1 MLQKN
6 DDSERALMTIRKLT
20 IELEEDL
27 AEKLCAAAQANNWR
41 PEDLAAEC
49 IVQHLEIATRHRVLV
64 ERFEAMD
71 QHLATLAR
79 FVGQAS
85 ASKESV
91 DLWNICRYR
100 GEKKPKP

>member
-1 MLQKN
+1 
-6 DDSERALMTIRKLT
+6 MTLRKLT

-27 AEKLCAAAQANNWR
+27 AEKLWTGAQAHNWT
-41 PEDLAAEC
+41 PENLAREC
-49 IVQHLEIATRHRVLV
+49 VAQHLEIAARHRALV

-85 ASKESV
+85 ASTGSV
-91 DLWNICRYR
+91 DLWKICRYR
-100 GEKKPKP
+100 REKQSKA

>member
-1 MLQKN
+1 MIL
-6 DDSERALMTIRKLT
+6 RKLT

-27 AEKLCAAAQANNWR
+27 AEKLWTEAKANNWT
-41 PEDLAAEC
+41 PEDLAREC
-49 IVQHLEIATRHRVLV
+49 VAQHLEIATRHRVLV

-85 ASKESV
+85 ASTGSV
-91 DLWNICRYR
+91 DLWKICRYR
-100 GEKKPKP
+100 PEKKSKA